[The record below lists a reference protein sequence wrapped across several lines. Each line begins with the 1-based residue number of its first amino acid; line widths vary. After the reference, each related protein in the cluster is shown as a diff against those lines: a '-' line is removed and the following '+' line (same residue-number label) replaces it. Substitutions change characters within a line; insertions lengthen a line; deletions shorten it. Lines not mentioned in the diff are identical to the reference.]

1 MRRRSGLAS
10 RLLAAQLLVIAVG
23 ALTLGAV
30 DSLVGPPL
38 FRSHVREAL
47 GDLPAGVAGHL
58 PAGVAGHLPAGVAGH
73 LQEAL
78 LTAGGIA
85 IGVGVAASLLAAG
98 AVSLLFTR
106 RLSRPLSGLDAA
118 AAHLAAGDY
127 SVRVPATGLGPE
139 LDTLTVA
146 FNAMAEALEGT
157 EATRRR
163 LLADVA
169 HELRTPLATIEA

>member
-58 PAGVAGHLPAGVAGH
+58 
-73 LQEAL
+73 QEAL
-78 LTAGGIA
+78 LTAGGIYS
-85 IGVGVAASLLAAG
+85 VGPLTLQLSDGPLDPA
-98 AVSLLFTR
+98 
-106 RLSRPLSGLDAA
+106 RLVKGMSALTLWGMGMSRPTRTGSPSDA
-118 AAHLAAGDY
+118 
-127 SVRVPATGLGPE
+127 RVPAIARAGDGPHSLP
-139 LDTLTVA
+139 LDSSA
-146 FNAMAEALEGT
+146 GS
-157 EATRRR
+157 
-163 LLADVA
+163 
-169 HELRTPLATIEA
+169 P